1 MFTSFRLNMLNREAS
16 SPKNRPEKIIKSLNI
31 QNGDIIG
38 DIGSGGGYFTLK
50 FAREVGKEG
59 KVYAVDTN
67 QKSLTF
73 IEDQSKKEGLTNIK
87 TVLVDENGLSL
98 PEKGFD
104 LFFLRNVFHHL
115 PEQVEYFKNIK
126 QFLKKDGGIAIIDY
140 KKKGFSFT
148 GLFGHYTSPEG
159 LVDKL
164 EKAGFYPSETFEFL
178 PDQSFI
184 IFKMK

>member
-1 MFTSFRLNMLNREAS
+1 MFTSYRLNMLNREAA
-16 SPKNRPEKIIKSLNI
+16 SPKNKPDYIIKSLNI
-31 QNGDIIG
+31 QNRDTIG
-38 DIGSGGGYFTLK
+38 DIGAGGGYFTLK
-50 FAREVGKEG
+50 FAMEVGKEG
-59 KVYAVDTN
+59 KVYSMDTN

-87 TVLVDENGLSL
+87 TILADRDGLSL
-98 PEKGFD
+98 PEKSFD

-126 QFLKKDGGIAIIDY
+126 HFLKKDGRIAIIDY

-148 GLFGHYTSPEG
+148 GLLGHYTSPG
-159 LVDKL
+159 VLVDKL